1 MSLALSQALWR
12 YRGFIFGSV
21 KREFQARYR
30 NSLLGAAWT
39 VLQPL
44 AMITVYTLVFSE
56 LMKTRLP
63 GVNDPFAYSIYLC
76 SGLLTWNLFTE
87 IVQRCQTVFLD
98 NGNMI
103 KKLSFPR
110 ICLPTIVVSTA
121 LVNFAITFIVFMVF
135 LLITKHLPGLVL
147 LAVIPLVLFQVMF
160 AAGMGIVV
168 GVLNVFFRD
177 VGQFVNILLQF
188 WFWFT
193 PIVYSTSTLPI
204 RVQPWIHLN
213 PLTAFAQAYQG
224 IFVNDSWPQW
234 SALWPSIVAGF
245 ILCLLALALFR
256 QRSAEMVDEL

>member
-1 MSLALSQALWR
+1 MSLALGQALWR
-12 YRGFIFGSV
+12 YRGFVFGSV

-39 VLQPL
+39 VFQPL
-44 AMITVYTLVFSE
+44 AMITVYTVVFSE
-56 LMKTRLP
+56 LMQTRLP

-110 ICLPTIVVSTA
+110 ICLPTIVVSSA
-121 LVNFAITFIVFMVF
+121 LVNFAITFAVFMIF
-135 LLITKHLPGLVL
+135 LLITRHFPGWVL
-147 LAVIPLVLFQVMF
+147 LGVIPLLLFHVMF
-160 AAGMGIVV
+160 ATGMGIVV

-177 VGQFVNILLQF
+177 VGQFISILLQF

-193 PIVYSTSTLPI
+193 PIVYSTATLPT

-213 PLTAFAQAYQG
+213 PMAAFAQAYQG
-224 IFVNDSWPQW
+224 IFVGGTWPQW
-234 SALWPSIVAGF
+234 STLWPSIVMAL
-245 ILCLLALALFR
+245 ILCVLALALFR
-256 QRSAEMVDEL
+256 HRSGEMVDEL

>member
-1 MSLALSQALWR
+1 MSLALSKALWR
-12 YRGFIFGSV
+12 YRGFVLGGV

-44 AMITVYTLVFSE
+44 AMITVYTVVFSQ
-56 LMKTRLP
+56 LMQARLP

-76 SGLLTWNLFTE
+76 SGLLTWGLFGE

-110 ICLPTIVVSTA
+110 ICLPTIVVASA
-121 LVNFAITFIVFMVF
+121 LVNFAITFGVFMVF
-135 LLITKHLPGLVL
+135 LLITRHFPGFVLFGMIPVL
-147 LAVIPLVLFQVMF
+147 LFHVMF
-160 AAGMGIVV
+160 ATGMGIAV

-193 PIVYSTSTLPI
+193 PIVYSTATLPAAV
-204 RVQPWIHLN
+204 RPGYASIH
-213 PLTAFAQAYQG
+213 
-224 IFVNDSWPQW
+224 
-234 SALWPSIVAGF
+234 
-245 ILCLLALALFR
+245 
-256 QRSAEMVDEL
+256 